1 MFLGTKKAAMGKI
14 MDKMKAKS
22 DSDFFSYVLF
32 YNGDLGPHE
41 NNIIGLPI

>member
-22 DSDFFSYVLF
+22 DPDFFLMYYF
-32 YNGDLGPHE
+32 ITG
-41 NNIIGLPI
+41 I